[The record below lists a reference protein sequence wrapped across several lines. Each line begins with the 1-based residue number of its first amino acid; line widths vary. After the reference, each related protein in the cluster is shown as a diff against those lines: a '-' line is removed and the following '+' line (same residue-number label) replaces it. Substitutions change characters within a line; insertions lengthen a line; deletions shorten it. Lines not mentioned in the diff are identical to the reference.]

1 MSGIKERAK
10 RGKGERGKN
19 LSFLL
24 PPVFPARL
32 KAIRAPETLYNDL
45 DLADHNQ
52 TEIVGHHLKAGCYAF
67 PPYSA
72 GCSVIF

>member
-1 MSGIKERAK
+1 MSGIKVGRRGFLKQGEKGK

-32 KAIRAPETLYNDL
+32 TAIIAPKTL
-45 DLADHNQ
+45 
-52 TEIVGHHLKAGCYAF
+52 V
-67 PPYSA
+67 
-72 GCSVIF
+72 